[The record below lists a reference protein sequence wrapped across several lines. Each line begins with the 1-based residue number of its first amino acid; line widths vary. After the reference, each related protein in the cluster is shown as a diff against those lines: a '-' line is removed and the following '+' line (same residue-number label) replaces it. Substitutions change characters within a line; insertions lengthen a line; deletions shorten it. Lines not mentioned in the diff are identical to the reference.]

1 MPYKGQQHSKNAR
14 VAYQIVLLC
23 LLTTV
28 KVYFMWHLCSSI
40 QSIYTKW
47 NRHIQNKANCSVIY
61 IEKFLQECS
70 VKLCKR
76 ETYRHEDYACIEV
89 REQTLKCDFNIAR
102 YCSQQ
107 KDFILFL
114 VSTSISETVQE
125 YGHQKL
131 TFVVVVPVFMFGSS
145 S

>member
-1 MPYKGQQHSKNAR
+1 MTVPVLANKLFYAIQRAIAFQECSCCILDCIAVLAYYYKS
-14 VAYQIVLLC
+14 I
-23 LLTTV
+23 
-28 KVYFMWHLCSSI
+28 FMWHLCSSI

-47 NRHIQNKANCSVIY
+47 NRRIQNKANCSVIY

-102 YCSQQ
+102 YCS
-107 KDFILFL
+107 
-114 VSTSISETVQE
+114 
-125 YGHQKL
+125 
-131 TFVVVVPVFMFGSS
+131 
-145 S
+145 